1 MSTDHE
7 PASPRVHQDQPTRR
21 PRDVDA
27 FVDHFLSTM
36 CEASRRHILELLAQA
51 HSAEQESPPELCA
64 TAIARALGLAPST
77 TSAHLRRL
85 TDTGLITLR
94 REGTTLYYRICN
106 AHLVQAFHDLTAG
119 LHQEH
124 ASRRSEPTSEAG
136 S

>member
-21 PRDVDA
+21 PREVDA

-36 CEASRRHILELLAQA
+36 CEASRRQILELLAQP
-51 HSAEQESPPELCA
+51 HSAEQESTPELCA
-64 TAIARALGLAPST
+64 TDIARALGLAPST

-85 TDTGLITLR
+85 TDTGLIALR
-94 REGTTLYYRICN
+94 REGTTLYYRIRN
-106 AHLVQAFHDLTAG
+106 AHLVQAFHDLTAA
-119 LHQEH
+119 LHEEH
-124 ASRRSEPTSEAG
+124 ASHRSEPTSEDV